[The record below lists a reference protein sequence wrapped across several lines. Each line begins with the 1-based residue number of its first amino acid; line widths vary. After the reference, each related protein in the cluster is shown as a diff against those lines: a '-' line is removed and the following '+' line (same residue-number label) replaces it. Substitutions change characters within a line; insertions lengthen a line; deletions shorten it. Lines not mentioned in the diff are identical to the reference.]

1 MSRARALLLAFV
13 GLLLPA
19 GLALGVY
26 VSSAGSLAAVP
37 TVIEPPAKIARAAT
51 TTETQ
56 PTTGS
61 STTPTTT
68 RGGDD
73 DLPGKCKDPDHRLD
87 PDCDPRSAADDDDG
101 DSSGPGSGGDDR
113 GDDSSGPGS
122 GGDDRG
128 DDSSGPGSGDDD

>member
-37 TVIEPPAKIARAAT
+37 TVIEPPANIARAAT
-51 TTETQ
+51 TETDAQ
-56 PTTGS
+56 PTTES

-68 RGGDD
+68 RGDD

-87 PDCDPRSAADDDDG
+87 PDCDPRSAEDDDDD
-101 DSSGPGSGGDDR
+101 DSSGPGSGSDDDSSGPCSGDDDR
-113 GDDSSGPGS
+113 GGDDSSGPGS
-122 GGDDRG
+122 GGDD
-128 DDSSGPGSGDDD
+128 